1 MNKMTILVTGAAGF
15 IGFNI
20 SKLLLDNNYKVIA
33 IDNIN
38 DYYPK
43 KFKLARLKILKKYN
57 NFQFYKFDISDKKK
71 FINLLDLKINL
82 VIHLAAQVG
91 VRNSTKLKKKYIDSN
106 IIGFDNILD
115 FVSKK
120 KIKKIIYASSSSVY
134 GNDKNTPTKEIDY
147 KGKPVSFYGL
157 TKSINELQAEN
168 FFNNNPKTN
177 IFGIRFF
184 TVYGEF
190 PRPDMAIFKIFYSIY
205 KNKSFPL
212 LNYGKNKRDFTHV
225 ENIQKCILKLI
236 DIKSKNFVHE
246 IFNLGS
252 TKNIMINDLINLIEL
267 TTNKKIKITQKGLN
281 KEDVNETLADNSKI
295 QKYLNIKE
303 NIKIE
308 EGISNLNKWFK
319 SNLDYL
325 DMAD

>member
-1 MNKMTILVTGAAGF
+1 MIVLVTGAAGF

-20 SKLLLDNNYKVIA
+20 SKFLLDNNFKVIA

-43 KFKLARLKILKKYN
+43 KFKLSRLKILLKYK
-57 NFQFYKFDISDKKK
+57 NFQFHKFDISNKKK
-71 FINLLDLKINL
+71 FKIL
-82 VIHLAAQVG
+82 FDTKIKIIIHLAAQVG
-91 VRNSTKLKKKYIDSN
+91 VRNSAKLKKNYINSN
-106 IIGFDNILD
+106 IIGFDNILSLA
-115 FVSKK
+115 SKM

-134 GNDKNTPTKEIDY
+134 GNDKKTPTKEIDY

-168 FFNNNPKTN
+168 FFQNNPSIN

-190 PRPDMAIFKIFYSIY
+190 PRPDMAIFKLFYSIY
-205 KNKSFPL
+205 RNKTFPL
-212 LNYGKNKRDFTHV
+212 LNYGKNKRDFTYIK
-225 ENIQKCILKLI
+225 NIQNCIFQLMK
-236 DIKSKNFVHE
+236 KKTKKFSHE

-252 TKNIMINDLINLIEL
+252 TDNILINDLIKLIQL
-267 TTNKKIKITQKGLN
+267 STGKKIKIVNKGYN
-281 KEDVNETLADNSKI
+281 KEDINETLSDNSKI
-295 QKYLNIKE
+295 NNYLKINEAIKIKE
-303 NIKIE
+303 GINI
-308 EGISNLNKWFK
+308 LNKWIL

-325 DMAD
+325 DLGD